1 MFARYQTPQDIANRW
16 VMKDTHVPVTIGDV
30 RIQAGD
36 FVLGDGVVI
45 IPQSTAEEVI
55 AKAETVVH
63 TENAVRKAIIEGV
76 HPLEAYEK
84 FGRF

>member
-1 MFARYQTPQDIANRW
+1 
-16 VMKDTHVPVTIGDV
+16 MKDTNVPITIGEV

-36 FVLGDGVVI
+36 FVVGDRDGVVI
-45 IPQSTAEEVI
+45 IPQSAAGDVI
-55 AKAETVVH
+55 TKAEAVVH
-63 TENAVRKAIIEGV
+63 TENAVRRAILEGV